1 MLADVQRPS
10 PPLPIFQPY
19 HEWGRRPI
27 ETPGGHCYL
36 LMALPALDCSTMGDK
51 TPKEK
56 HKKDLQHEVKRKAGE
71 HVKQET
77 SEAQQHPTSGH
88 PATAEHPASSGSVEV
103 KSK

>member
-1 MLADVQRPS
+1 
-10 PPLPIFQPY
+10 
-19 HEWGRRPI
+19 
-27 ETPGGHCYL
+27 
-36 LMALPALDCSTMGDK
+36 MGDK